1 MTTSERS
8 EPWDQEQRS
17 EGTGGEAPPSNAA
30 WEATKLFDA
39 IGEWLARRSDG
50 SEAGVPWSGF
60 AGEHLATGS
69 SSCQLC
75 PLCRIIAAARV
86 AGPEVA
92 AHLDDALRSLIS
104 ALRLGAEAV
113 VGDPSGGRSAKG
125 FETIVID

>member
-8 EPWDQEQRS
+8 EPWGAGER
-17 EGTGGEAPPSNAA
+17 EGKGGGVPPGNAA
-30 WEATKLFDA
+30 AEAAKLFDA

-50 SEAGVPWSGF
+50 AGAGAPWSGS
-60 AGEHLATGS
+60 AGDHLATGS
-69 SSCQLC
+69 PSCQLC
-75 PLCRIIAAARV
+75 PLCRIITAARV

-104 ALRLGAEAV
+104 ALRLGAEAM
-113 VGDPSGGRSAKG
+113 VGDPSRDGSAKG